1 MDWLKS
7 KEEWRCCMGESL
19 QWIDPSGAVTA
30 MDSDTFIAANR
41 SGVLA
46 LVGRSGFFGV
56 PSNLIVDPIPQQPG
70 AREKYVQVNLNEV
83 FVPVV
88 VMAPSESELAQLR
101 RTLKKSLNPSRGLG
115 ILRSTAADGVTR
127 DLNCRCV
134 KGLEGTEDDAGRGPG
149 WFTAGLVF
157 QAADPFWYDSSF
169 TTLNFQMTGPMPT
182 FLASPFIPIKLG
194 TSGIGS
200 SFTIDNQG
208 DFPAWPVWSIT
219 GPGASIVMTNQT
231 TGDVLT
237 LTITLADST
246 QVLTID
252 TRPGKKTVKRENASN
267 QFAAVDPLSTLWALQ
282 RGINLISV
290 AMTGTTSASQIQLQ
304 YKQAYDG
311 V

>member
-1 MDWLKS
+1 
-7 KEEWRCCMGESL
+7 MGESL

-83 FVPVV
+83 FLPIV

-101 RTLKKSLNPSRGLG
+101 RSVKKSFNPSRGLG
-115 ILRSTAADGVTR
+115 ILRSIASDGTTR

-134 KGLEGTEDDAGRGPG
+134 KGLEGTEDESGRGPG

-169 TTLNFQMTGPMPT
+169 TTLTFQMTGTPPL

-194 TSGIGS
+194 TSGIGT

-208 DFPAWPVWSIT
+208 DFPAWPIWQIT
-219 GPGASIVMTNQT
+219 GPGSAIVMTNQT
-231 TGDVLT
+231 TGDILT
-237 LTITLADST
+237 LTISLADST
-246 QVLTID
+246 QILTVD
-252 TRPGKKTVKRENASN
+252 TRVGKKTVKREDNTN
-267 QFAAVDPLSTLWALQ
+267 QFASVDSLSTLWSLQ
-282 RGINLISV
+282 TGINLISV
-290 AMTGTTSASQIQLQ
+290 AMTGTTGTSQIQLQ